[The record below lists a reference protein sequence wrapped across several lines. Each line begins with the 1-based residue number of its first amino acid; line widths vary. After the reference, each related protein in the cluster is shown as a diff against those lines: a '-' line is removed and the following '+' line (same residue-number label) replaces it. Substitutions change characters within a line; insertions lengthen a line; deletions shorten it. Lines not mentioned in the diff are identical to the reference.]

1 MNWINSVSLEI
12 SPSVSKMPKSTIQ
25 ITISMILVDIMNVFI
40 GGLLS
45 CDVVDRG
52 KDHGIRL
59 TMTKMI
65 KATVAQKS
73 FEVTAR
79 RTAEQASFVFWE
91 KGLGGFGMD
100 AQLEPKWKE
109 VLPVMS
115 KIKCMIGNVMTM
127 RPYMIIAKHTRKY
140 RIVHALS
147 NRSEINSISRSPF
160 AVSFVVL
167 DFIIAHHLSV
177 KLDYAKLFS
186 PKYVFSAC
194 AVGRRGAGS

>member
-1 MNWINSVSLEI
+1 
-12 SPSVSKMPKSTIQ
+12 
-25 ITISMILVDIMNVFI
+25 
-40 GGLLS
+40 
-45 CDVVDRG
+45 
-52 KDHGIRL
+52 
-59 TMTKMI
+59 MTKMM
-65 KATVAQKS
+65 KTTASQNF
-73 FEVTAR
+73 FEVTTR
-79 RTAEQASFVFWE
+79 RTVEKASFAFWE

-167 DFIIAHHLSV
+167 DFIIARHLSV
-177 KLDYAKLFS
+177 KSDCANFFS